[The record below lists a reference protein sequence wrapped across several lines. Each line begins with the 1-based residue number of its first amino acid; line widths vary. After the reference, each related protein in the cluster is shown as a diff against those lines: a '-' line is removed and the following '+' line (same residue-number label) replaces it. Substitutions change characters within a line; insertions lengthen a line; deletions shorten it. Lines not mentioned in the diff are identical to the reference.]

1 MRFYSLKHIHVL
13 KHVVKPRRGSLFKQ
27 SLLLKLPV
35 LRVDSSWHKSQ
46 FVVLFC
52 LCCYVTCYYSN
63 NFYAFLIKHAAVN
76 I

>member
-13 KHVVKPRRGSLFKQ
+13 KHVVKPRRDSLFKQ

-46 FVVLFC
+46 FVVLFVC
-52 LCCYVTCYYSN
+52 V
-63 NFYAFLIKHAAVN
+63 AM
-76 I
+76 